1 MLGYCPVEKPGG
13 SYHGT
18 AYNILT
24 QTFQTS
30 GTPPD
35 TSACTASQYNTITS
49 DNNVMPSDYNMVKG
63 NGLNIG
69 PFASV
74 FDPGSQLA
82 GGTVYNSETS
92 SAAALC
98 SRASSQCEYFNNP
111 GVNNYCPYS
120 SGTGNYTPQCHFH
133 NGAACGDYGNCNA
146 CALCEFT
153 LSIPYYPLQAYSES
167 PNVNNGIYTPP
178 NFSSDNVFSYYNV
191 SPLSIQ
197 EWIIFQ
203 ILLMSL
209 LQMVHRLYKIR
220 ELVFQQADGT
230 LTQQKYN
237 ITLQATP
244 KSVTIFRM
252 E

>member
-35 TSACTASQYNTITS
+35 TSACSANQYNTITS

-63 NGLNIG
+63 NGLNVG

-82 GGTVYNSETS
+82 GSTVYNMTNNQGT
-92 SAAALC
+92 AIC
-98 SRASSQCEYFNNP
+98 NRASNQCEYFNNP

-120 SGTGNYTPQCHFH
+120 SGSGNTHRSVIFIMVLRVVIMEIVTHAPC
-133 NGAACGDYGNCNA
+133 
-146 CALCEFT
+146 
-153 LSIPYYPLQAYSES
+153 
-167 PNVNNGIYTPP
+167 VN
-178 NFSSDNVFSYYNV
+178 
-191 SPLSIQ
+191 
-197 EWIIFQ
+197 
-203 ILLMSL
+203 LLL
-209 LQMVHRLYKIR
+209 AFPITHYRRTVKVQM
-220 ELVFQQADGT
+220 
-230 LTQQKYN
+230 
-237 ITLQATP
+237 
-244 KSVTIFRM
+244 
-252 E
+252 